1 MNYSQKIRCEKIAE
15 HYGRKTQERQ
25 TVSELSELMYVLT
38 RRPDQRQPDWT
49 NELLDEIADVS
60 IMMQQMMHL
69 YDISGDELNER
80 INYKLKR
87 QIGRMEG

>member
-1 MNYSQKIRCEKIAE
+1 MNHSQKIRCEKIAE
-15 HYGRKTQERQ
+15 HYGRKIQERQ

-69 YDISGDELNER
+69 YDISGDELSER

-87 QIGRMEG
+87 QLGRMEG

>member
-1 MNYSQKIRCEKIAE
+1 MNHSQKIRCEKIAE

-49 NELLDEIADVS
+49 NDLVDEIADVT
-60 IMMQQMMHL
+60 IMLQQMMYL
-69 YDISGDELNER
+69 YDISSDEINER
-80 INYKLKR
+80 INYKLQR
-87 QIGRMEG
+87 QLTRMDG

>member
-1 MNYSQKIRCEKIAE
+1 
-15 HYGRKTQERQ
+15 
-25 TVSELSELMYVLT
+25 
-38 RRPDQRQPDWT
+38 
-49 NELLDEIADVS
+49 
-60 IMMQQMMHL
+60 MQQMMHL